1 MNKIYKILLEGK
13 EIGITQLEK
22 ADTPMGVVFGE
33 IHFSSKEVGY
43 AYLLSYCKENNI
55 LITEYPEDNF
65 FQTHESVESLKILN
79 EDGIEIKGVGNQL
92 SVIKGETY
100 EISIQGIPYPF
111 YEEEFPHHVNAYNEM
126 FKE

>member
-1 MNKIYKILLEGK
+1 MKKEYTIFLGNNKLGT
-13 EIGITQLEK
+13 TQLEK
-22 ADTPMGVVFGE
+22 ADAPMGVAFGE
-33 IHFSSKEVGY
+33 IQFSSEEVGY
-43 AYLLSYCKENNI
+43 EYLLSYCKEKNI

-92 SVIKGETY
+92 SVIKDEPC
-100 EISIQGIPYPF
+100 EISVQGIPYPF
-111 YEEEFPHHVNAYNEM
+111 YEEEFPHHVKAYTEM